1 MTIMLDQDV
10 VEEALVAYITGEG
23 INTSNKD
30 ISVNI
35 ISGRQ
40 GNGCKA
46 EVTLT
51 TKPAI
56 TASVVEKLVAVAA
69 LEKEI
74 GKDGAESFDAA
85 LVEELKKVTAEATDS
100 VVEESIK
107 KSPEEGS
114 LFKNAP

>member
-1 MTIMLDQDV
+1 MGMTIMLDQDV

-56 TASVVEKLVAVAA
+56 TASVVEKLVAVASEPEPEPEEA
-69 LEKEI
+69 K
-74 GKDGAESFDAA
+74 
-85 LVEELKKVTAEATDS
+85 VEEP
-100 VVEESIK
+100 VEESIK
-107 KSPEEGS
+107 KSPEDGS

>member
-1 MTIMLDQDV
+1 MGMTIMLDQDV

-56 TASVVEKLVAVAA
+56 TASVVEKLVAVAS
-69 LEKEI
+69 EPEPEEVK
-74 GKDGAESFDAA
+74 
-85 LVEELKKVTAEATDS
+85 VEEP
-100 VVEESIK
+100 VEESIK
-107 KSPEEGS
+107 KSPEDGS